1 MENLQLMESLINNES
16 ELVVL
21 GTMLDNQASLKAIDK
36 IDPNIFSTRYNKG
49 LFKAMRAILSDN
61 SKVDI
66 QLVAQAIKK
75 ANNPYKTSDLTNLLF
90 YSNKYTFN
98 QHIKLLE
105 ELYERRKI
113 YLRASRLASG
123 VLEGEDLN
131 KLLFDFEEALKK
143 DVKASEDKDDIQ
155 SIGEAILEDMENP
168 QLDFIKFGIPV
179 LDETIGGIFPG
190 ELTTIGAK
198 SGVGKTALALN
209 IVKNILT
216 QDKSVLI
223 ITREMTNKH
232 ITQRLLTQ
240 HVGINTKRMKTHTL
254 EGEDWTKLVAGLSYL
269 SSKKLWINDTISKP
283 SDIRRR
289 VKELKPDVVV
299 VDYLQLLTS
308 EKTNQGREQ
317 EVAYLSREMK
327 KLTLDFNCAVIQL
340 TQLNDSYK
348 GIPMGESV
356 VRESRTIY
364 MDSNNVVYIH
374 KPMNIDELLKVAE
387 NNENLAKTYL
397 KLNEEGAIKL
407 MQIIVSKCRDGAG
420 KIEKYWY
427 IGEKL
432 TFQPFDQKIE

>member
-1 MENLQLMESLINNES
+1 MQDLQLMESLVNNES

-21 GTMLDNQASLKAIDK
+21 GTILDNQASLKVIDK
-36 IDPNIFSTRYNKG
+36 IDPNIFSTKYNKG

-75 ANNPYKTSDLTNLLF
+75 ANNPYKVSDLTNLLF
-90 YSNKYTFN
+90 YSNRYTFN

-113 YLRASRLASG
+113 YLRASRLASE
-123 VLEGEDLN
+123 VLEGGDLN
-131 KLLFDFEEALKK
+131 KLLFDFEEGLKK

-179 LDETIGGIFPG
+179 LDETIGGIFLG

-254 EGEDWTKLVAGLSYL
+254 EGEDWTKLVEGLSYL
-269 SSKKLWINDTISKP
+269 GSKKLWINDTI
-283 SDIRRR
+283 
-289 VKELKPDVVV
+289 
-299 VDYLQLLTS
+299 YL
-308 EKTNQGREQ
+308 NQ
-317 EVAYLSREMK
+317 AIY
-327 KLTLDFNCAVIQL
+327 AV
-340 TQLNDSYK
+340 
-348 GIPMGESV
+348 E
-356 VRESRTIY
+356 
-364 MDSNNVVYIH
+364 
-374 KPMNIDELLKVAE
+374 
-387 NNENLAKTYL
+387 
-397 KLNEEGAIKL
+397 
-407 MQIIVSKCRDGAG
+407 
-420 KIEKYWY
+420 
-427 IGEKL
+427 
-432 TFQPFDQKIE
+432 